1 VGVIGRGLFVS
12 LLDLSGDGLAN
23 DAVVLGWLV
32 AVYGVRLTAR
42 VRGRVVL
49 EHVCVRA
56 VLVAV
61 RPVEQGLVMLLRLL
75 LLLRREVLV
84 VAV

>member
-1 VGVIGRGLFVS
+1 M
-12 LLDLSGDGLAN
+12 LDLSGDGLAN

-61 RPVEQGLVMLLRLL
+61 RPVEQGLVLLLRLL

>member
-61 RPVEQGLVMLLRLL
+61 RPVEQGLVLLLRLL

>member
-1 VGVIGRGLFVS
+1 MGVIGRGLFVS

-61 RPVEQGLVMLLRLL
+61 RPVEQGLVLLLRLL

>member
-1 VGVIGRGLFVS
+1 MGVIGRGLFVS